1 MRRLSS
7 RLTIFLC
14 IELDI
19 CSTFLSVPHHSFP
32 AQGSCPVK
40 FCSVG
45 ALSGKY
51 SPTIF
56 ILNNTFLII
65 ILCFEGKKLSIT
77 NQTFLLS
84 KICTA
89 VTKISSCWVHT
100 TSRWGIKQLGISFG
114 SIFLLFSYESSQG
127 PHS

>member
-7 RLTIFLC
+7 GLTIFLC
-14 IELDI
+14 IGPDI

-40 FCSVG
+40 FCCVG

-51 SPTIF
+51 SPTIL
-56 ILNNTFLII
+56 ILNNIFII
-65 ILCFEGKKLSIT
+65 INSLLLKKKIKR
-77 NQTFLLS
+77 NQPNLPPAS
-84 KICTA
+84 KICRA

-100 TSRWGIKQLGISFG
+100 VHKQPGISFG
-114 SIFLLFSYESSQG
+114 SIFLLFSYESSRG
-127 PHS
+127 LHS

>member
-7 RLTIFLC
+7 GLTIFLC

-32 AQGSCPVK
+32 ARGSCPVK
-40 FCSVG
+40 FCSVE

-56 ILNNTFLII
+56 ILNNTFIII
-65 ILCFEGKKLSIT
+65 ILCFEEKKLSIT

-84 KICTA
+84 KICKA